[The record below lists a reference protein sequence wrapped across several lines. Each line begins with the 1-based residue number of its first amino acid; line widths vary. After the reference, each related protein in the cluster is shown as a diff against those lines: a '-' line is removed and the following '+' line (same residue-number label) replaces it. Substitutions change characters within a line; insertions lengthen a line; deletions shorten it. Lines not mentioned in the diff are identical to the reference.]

1 MKIKFPQQII
11 EKYSNV
17 KIMKIWLLGAMLFH
31 ADGQMNTQTDRQTDT
46 MRLTVTFHNFLN
58 MPKN

>member
-1 MKIKFPQQII
+1 MKIKYPQQII

-31 ADGQMNTQTDRQTDT
+31 AAGQMDTQTDTT
-46 MRLTVTFHNFLN
+46 RLTVTFHNFLN